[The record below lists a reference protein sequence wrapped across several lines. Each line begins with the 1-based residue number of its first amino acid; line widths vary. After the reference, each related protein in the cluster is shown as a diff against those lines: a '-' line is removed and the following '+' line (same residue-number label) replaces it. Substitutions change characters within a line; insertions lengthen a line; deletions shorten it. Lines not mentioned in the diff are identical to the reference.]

1 MRSFAWIAAAGLAF
15 GPVWAAAR
23 DVVAA
28 KAAPAKAEV
37 CTGDFGTSI
46 FFEDNPRDAAAKAA
60 KEQKLVLVLHISG
73 HFEDP
78 KLT

>member
-1 MRSFAWIAAAGLAF
+1 MRSFAWITVAGLALA
-15 GPVWAAAR
+15 PAWASAR
-23 DVVAA
+23 EVAA
-28 KAAPAKAEV
+28 PVKAKPAEA

-46 FFEDNPRDAAAKAA
+46 FFDDSPKDASARAA